1 MKLREEK
8 GVTYGARSSFQFLRL
23 AGPFSVQ
30 ASIQSEA
37 TAESLHDVLV
47 ELDALGGS
55 RPVTEEE
62 LASARDALTRGY
74 ARGFETVEQ
83 VARAAA
89 QLALYDLPPDT
100 FDLFSEG
107 VSAVTSDDVTS
118 MARRW
123 LRGEDMQAV
132 VVGEPGASLTGLGA
146 VGLGAPEHRL
156 ADDVLAG
163 V

>member
-1 MKLREEK
+1 M
-8 GVTYGARSSFQFLRL
+8 TYGARSSFQFLRQ

-30 ASIQSEA
+30 ASIQSDA
-37 TAESLHDVLV
+37 TAESLRDVLV
-47 ELDALGGS
+47 ELDALGDA
-55 RPVTEEE
+55 RPVTTEE
-62 LASARDALTRGY
+62 LDSARDALTRGY

-89 QLALYDLPPDT
+89 QLALYELPDDT
-100 FDLFSEG
+100 FDTFSDR
-107 VSAVTSDDVTS
+107 VAAITVDDVTA
-118 MARRW
+118 MARNW

-132 VVGEPGASLTGLGA
+132 VVGEPDTALQGLAA

-163 V
+163 A